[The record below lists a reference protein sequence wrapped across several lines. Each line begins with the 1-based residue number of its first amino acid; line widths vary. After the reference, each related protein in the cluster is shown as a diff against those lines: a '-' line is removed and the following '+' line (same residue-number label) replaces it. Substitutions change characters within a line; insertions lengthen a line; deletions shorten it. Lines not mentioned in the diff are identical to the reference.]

1 MSIKPKSSYHAYAYY
16 HRQHGVLLIELIM
29 AIVIV
34 STALLGIS
42 SVINLTLEKSADPL
56 VVKQRMLIADGL
68 MEEILSKAY
77 NDPGVG
83 HTATGQRQYYDD
95 INDYSGF
102 HMEGIRSIDGT
113 PIPELAEYNVS
124 VSVTP
129 ASLPNGTVAR
139 LVRIEVKVN
148 RYDDYV
154 LESYRTAYE

>member
-1 MSIKPKSSYHAYAYY
+1 MRIKTTAPYHLYSQR
-16 HRQHGVLLIELIM
+16 HRQRGVLLIELIM

-34 STALLGIS
+34 STALVGIS

-77 NDPGVG
+77 NDPGAG
-83 HTATGQRQYYDD
+83 HSAAGQRQYYDD
-95 INDYSGF
+95 INDYAGF
-102 HMEGIRSIDGT
+102 HMEGIRGIDGI
-113 PIPELAEYNVS
+113 PIPELAEYNVN

-129 ASLPNGTVAR
+129 ATLPNGTTAR
-139 LVRIEVKVN
+139 LIRVEVKVD
-148 RYDDYV
+148 RYDDYI